1 MDRDDEL
8 WYARRTLVFQG
19 VSAVATVLALVSLVW
34 LVLQT
39 KEMKEQSELL
49 GASVDNSV
57 YQALADQ
64 RFELDKLFIANPEL
78 RPHFY
83 DSWGYKQVSDDPDL
97 VRQDKLFAIAE
108 FKLDYFDAYLRH
120 RQTLTPVG
128 ETAGGKANAFDEKAF
143 DHYLEYSFRHSSLL
157 CEMLQAQSFR
167 YSTALKDKVEKLGA
181 CGSSK

>member
-1 MDRDDEL
+1 MDRYE
-8 WYARRTLVFQG
+8 RRIAIWTLVFQG
-19 VSAVATVLALVSLVW
+19 VAALAAFLALVSVFFL
-34 LVLQT
+34 LRQT
-39 KEMKEQSELL
+39 SEMKEQSELL

-64 RFELDKLFIANPEL
+64 RFELDKVFIENPEL

-83 DSWGYKQVSDDPDL
+83 ANWGYKEVSDDPEA

-120 RQTLTPVG
+120 RRTLTPVG
-128 ETAGGKANAFDEKAF
+128 GTAGGKANAFDENAF
-143 DHYLEYSFRHSSLL
+143 DHYLEYSFKHSSLL
-157 CEMLQAQSFR
+157 CEFMKAQSPR
-167 YSTALKDKVEKLGA
+167 YSTALKDKVEELGV